1 MIFSMTLNILE
12 STTLALITRM
22 YDPDSGQVIIMNRA
36 IIDIKTISIILLGIV
51 RWSRYPTIEY

>member
-36 IIDIKTISIILLGIV
+36 IIDIKTISIILLGII
-51 RWSRYPTIEY
+51 RWSRYSTVEY

>member
-1 MIFSMTLNILE
+1 MISSMKLNILE